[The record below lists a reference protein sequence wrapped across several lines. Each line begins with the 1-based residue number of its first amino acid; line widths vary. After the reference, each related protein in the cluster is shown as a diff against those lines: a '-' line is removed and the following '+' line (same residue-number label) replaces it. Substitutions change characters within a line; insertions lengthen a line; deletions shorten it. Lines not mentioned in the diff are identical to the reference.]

1 MRIFKQDSHLYIQ
14 VVTKINF
21 LDQVTMSHKLGGG
34 ILKEFYKL
42 DKFLFEDDKYKNL
55 KLNSKIAYCILKD
68 MVDDNISVK
77 TDVNGDRYIEN
88 ARIYL
93 MQKLNIT
100 KNTITSIYKEL
111 IRVNLIEEKWIEV
124 GKANIVYIKNWE
136 SKEQEENNSICE
148 KKKEIIT
155 YKAIE
160 KFTIDDLAKADSFL
174 VQNNINCSQYELNK
188 ILNKLNFNEY
198 TYIEKNIITYALEYI
213 ICKNKNEIVKINNEV
228 IKIAI
233 ENTKKYAEESV
244 ISSLINNIIHELK
257 NI

>member
-1 MRIFKQDSHLYIQ
+1 MK
-14 VVTKINF
+14 V
-21 LDQVTMSHKLGGG
+21 
-34 ILKEFYKL
+34 FYKL
-42 DKFLFEDDKYKNL
+42 DKFLFEDDKYKKL
-55 KLNSKIAYCILKD
+55 KLNSKITYCILKD
-68 MVDDNISVK
+68 MLDENINVK
-77 TDVNGDRYIEN
+77 TDINGDRYIEN
-88 ARIYL
+88 ARIYI

-111 IRVNLIEEKWIEV
+111 SRVNLIEEKWIEV
-124 GKANIVYIKNWE
+124 GKSNIVYIKNWE

-188 ILNKLNFNEY
+188 ILNKILNKLNFNEY

-213 ICKNKNEIVKINNEV
+213 ICKNKNKNEIVKINNEV

-244 ISSLINNIIHELK
+244 ISSLIHNIIHELK

>member
-1 MRIFKQDSHLYIQ
+1 MLDEN
-14 VVTKINF
+14 IN
-21 LDQVTMSHKLGGG
+21 
-34 ILKEFYKL
+34 
-42 DKFLFEDDKYKNL
+42 
-55 KLNSKIAYCILKD
+55 
-68 MVDDNISVK
+68 VK
-77 TDVNGDRYIEN
+77 TDINGDRYIEN
-88 ARIYL
+88 ARIYI

-111 IRVNLIEEKWIEV
+111 SRVNLIEEKWIEV
-124 GKANIVYIKNWE
+124 GKSNIVYIKNWE

-198 TYIEKNIITYALEYI
+198 AYIEK
-213 ICKNKNEIVKINNEV
+213 
-228 IKIAI
+228 
-233 ENTKKYAEESV
+233 KYYNLCFRV
-244 ISSLINNIIHELK
+244 YNLQK
-257 NI
+257 

>member
-1 MRIFKQDSHLYIQ
+1 MLDEN
-14 VVTKINF
+14 IN
-21 LDQVTMSHKLGGG
+21 
-34 ILKEFYKL
+34 
-42 DKFLFEDDKYKNL
+42 
-55 KLNSKIAYCILKD
+55 
-68 MVDDNISVK
+68 VK
-77 TDVNGDRYIEN
+77 TDINGDRYIEN
-88 ARIYL
+88 ARIYI

-111 IRVNLIEEKWIEV
+111 SRVNLIEEKWIEV
-124 GKANIVYIKNWE
+124 GKLNIVYIKNWE

-198 TYIEKNIITYALEYI
+198 AYIEK
-213 ICKNKNEIVKINNEV
+213 
-228 IKIAI
+228 
-233 ENTKKYAEESV
+233 KYYNLCFRV
-244 ISSLINNIIHELK
+244 YNLQK
-257 NI
+257 